1 MSVTHGSLIAPPNLP
16 GWIQVPIRDLC
27 ARRFQRPLFLQNDAN
42 AAALAEFRFGSC
54 RGCANLV
61 YLTLSTGVGAGVLTG
76 GRLLQGASDLGGE
89 IGHHVLDRN
98 GPPCPCGQR
107 GCFEIYCGGLSV
119 ANRIRERI
127 AAGAQ
132 SVLPTLAG
140 GSCERIDFKRL
151 VQAAR
156 SGDPLALEFWT
167 EFIERLAQ
175 ALGTAIMLYNPE
187 AILLGTIAIHTGDF
201 LLEPLRRALPRYCW
215 PSSLAACRRIEASA
229 LGTTIGDLA
238 ALAIVLDHMERDNGI
253 CTGMP

>member
-1 MSVTHGSLIAPPNLP
+1 
-16 GWIQVPIRDLC
+16 
-27 ARRFQRPLFLQNDAN
+27 
-42 AAALAEFRFGSC
+42 
-54 RGCANLV
+54 
-61 YLTLSTGVGAGVLTG
+61 
-76 GRLLQGASDLGGE
+76 
-89 IGHHVLDRN
+89 
-98 GPPCPCGQR
+98 
-107 GCFEIYCGGLSV
+107 V